1 MLTAIEML
9 AISKAVNGKDVGW
22 ARDAV
27 VPGEYPID
35 VTVHVSGTVAVG
47 ADGDRAGTSKILSEE
62 FVILAL
68 HMAGCTRER
77 AVAIIRELA
86 GSADKKAR
94 QAMLAAFDADGRVAG
109 LFAELKAAV
118 PRTRVRGE
126 VSFAG
131 VAEVVADAAAG
142 AEGQVA

>member
-118 PRTRVRGE
+118 PRTRVRGD
-126 VSFAG
+126 VAFAG
-131 VAEVVADAAAG
+131 VAEVVADVAIG
-142 AEGQVA
+142 REGKVA